1 MLNHRFLPLSLIAI
15 ATLAA
20 CSLAPPSLLEEA
32 RGGYAAAQSDPQV
45 VRLAAGELNQAGDA
59 LNKANDAWSKREDAA
74 LVDQLAYLAKQRVA
88 IAQET
93 AKQRAAEMAAASAG
107 AERDKIRLDAR
118 TAEADAAQRS
128 AAASQRNA
136 AASQRQSE
144 ASQRSAEASQRESE
158 ASRRQ
163 SEASQRS
170 AEASQRSAEA
180 SQRDSEASQRQSDA
194 SQRQAQDAEARSRQ
208 LEAQL
213 KELDAKK
220 TARGLVI
227 TLADVLFDTNK
238 AELRSGGMRGV
249 QKLADVLKQYPQRNV
264 LIEGFT
270 DSTGS
275 NSYNQGLSD
284 RRANAVRTAL
294 RDTGISGDRI
304 ASRGYGDAFPVAS
317 NATAAGR
324 QLNRRVEIIVSDDGE
339 MIAPR

>member
-1 MLNHRFLPLSLIAI
+1 MLKHRFLPLSLIAL
-15 ATLAA
+15 AALAA
-20 CSLAPPSLLEEA
+20 CSLTPPSNSLLEEA
-32 RGGYAAAQSDPQV
+32 RGGYATAQRNPQV
-45 VRLAAGELNQAGDA
+45 VTLAADELNQASDA

-74 LVDQLAYLAKQRVA
+74 RVDQLAYLAKQRVA

-93 AKQRAAEMAAASAG
+93 AKQKEAEMAAASAG

-118 TAEADAAQRS
+118 TAEADTA
-128 AAASQRNA
+128 QRNA
-136 AASQRQSE
+136 AASQRSAE
-144 ASQRSAEASQRESE
+144 ASQRSAEAAQRESE

-170 AEASQRSAEA
+170 AEASQREAEA
-180 SQRDSEASQRQSDA
+180 SQREAEA

-227 TLADVLFDTNK
+227 TLADVLFDTDK
-238 AELRSGGMRGV
+238 AQLRSGGMRGV
-249 QKLADVLKQYPQRNV
+249 QKLADILKQYPQHYV

-275 NSYNQGLSD
+275 NSYNQELSE

-294 RDTGISGDRI
+294 LDTGIGGDRI
-304 ASRGYGDAFPVAS
+304 ASRGYGVTFPVAS

-324 QLNRRVEIIVSDDGE
+324 QLNRRVEIIVSDDGK

>member
-1 MLNHRFLPLSLIAI
+1 MLNHRFLPLSLITI

-20 CSLAPPSLLEEA
+20 CALAPNTSLEEA

-45 VRLAAGELNQAGDA
+45 VKLAVGELYQAGDA
-59 LNKANDAWSKREDAA
+59 LNKANDAWSKGEDAA
-74 LVDQLAYLAKQRVA
+74 LVDQLAYLVKQRVA

-93 AKQRAAEMAAASAG
+93 ARQKEAEMAAASAS
-107 AERDKIRLDAR
+107 AERDRIRLEAR
-118 TAEADAAQRS
+118 TAEADAAQR
-128 AAASQRNA
+128 NA
-136 AASQRQSE
+136 A

-158 ASRRQ
+158 ASLRQ
-163 SEASQRS
+163 SE
-170 AEASQRSAEA
+170 
-180 SQRDSEASQRQSDA
+180 A

-227 TLADVLFDTNK
+227 TLGDVLFDTNMAQLK
-238 AELRSGGMRGV
+238 PGGMRGV
-249 QKLADVLKQYPQRNV
+249 QKLADILRQYPQRNV

-275 NSYNQGLSD
+275 SSHNQELSD

-294 RDTGISGDRI
+294 LDTGISADRL
-304 ASRGYGDAFPVAS
+304 ATRGYGVNFPVAS
-317 NATAAGR
+317 NATAEGR
-324 QLNRRVEIIVSDDGE
+324 QLNRRVEIIVSSDGE

>member
-1 MLNHRFLPLSLIAI
+1 MLNHRFLPLSLVAI

-20 CSLAPPSLLEEA
+20 CALVPNTSLEEA

-45 VRLAAGELNQAGDA
+45 VKLAAGELNQAGDA
-59 LNKANDAWSKREDAA
+59 LKKANDAWSKSEDAA

-93 AKQRAAEMAAASAG
+93 AKQNAAEMAAASAS
-107 AERDKIRLDAR
+107 AERDKIRLEAR

-136 AASQRQSE
+136 EASQRQSE
-144 ASQRSAEASQRESE
+144 
-158 ASRRQ
+158 
-163 SEASQRS
+163 
-170 AEASQRSAEA
+170 
-180 SQRDSEASQRQSDA
+180 A

-220 TARGLVI
+220 TARGLVV
-227 TLADVLFDTNK
+227 TLGDVLFDTNK
-238 AELRSGGMRGV
+238 AQLKSGGMRGV
-249 QKLADVLKQYPQRNV
+249 QRLADILRQYPKRNV

-275 NSYNQGLSD
+275 SSHNQELSD
-284 RRANAVRTAL
+284 RRADAVRTAL
-294 RDTGISGDRI
+294 LDTGISADRI
-304 ASRGYGDAFPVAS
+304 ATRGYGVTFPVAS
-317 NATAAGR
+317 NATAEGR
-324 QLNRRVEIIVSDDGE
+324 QLNRRVEIVVSDDDE

>member
-1 MLNHRFLPLSLIAI
+1 MLNHRFLPLSLITI

-20 CSLAPPSLLEEA
+20 CSSVPNTSLEEA

-45 VRLAAGELNQAGDA
+45 VKLAAGELNQAGDA
-59 LNKANDAWSKREDAA
+59 LKKANDAWSKSEDAA

-93 AKQRAAEMAAASAG
+93 AKQIAAEMAAASAS
-107 AERDKIRLDAR
+107 AERDKIRLEAR
-118 TAEADAAQRS
+118 TAEADAA
-128 AAASQRNA
+128 QRNA

-144 ASQRSAEASQRESE
+144 
-158 ASRRQ
+158 
-163 SEASQRS
+163 
-170 AEASQRSAEA
+170 
-180 SQRDSEASQRQSDA
+180 A

-227 TLADVLFDTNK
+227 TLGDVLFDTNK
-238 AELRSGGMRGV
+238 TQLKSGGMRGV
-249 QKLADVLKQYPQRNV
+249 QRLADILKQYPKRNV

-275 NSYNQGLSD
+275 SSHNQELSD
-284 RRANAVRTAL
+284 RRADAVRTAL
-294 RDTGISGDRI
+294 LDTGISADRI
-304 ASRGYGDAFPVAS
+304 ATRGYGVTFPVAS
-317 NATAAGR
+317 NATAEGR
-324 QLNRRVEIIVSDDGE
+324 QLNRRVEIVVSDDDE

>member
-1 MLNHRFLPLSLIAI
+1 MLNHRILPLSIMAI

-20 CSLAPPSLLEEA
+20 CSLTPPVGSPLDDA
-32 RGGYAAAQSDPQV
+32 RGGYAAAQNNPQV
-45 VRLAAGELNQAGDA
+45 VRLAPAELSQAGDA
-59 LNKANDAWSKREDAA
+59 MNKANDAWSKHEDTA

-93 AKQRAAEMAAASAG
+93 ARQKSAEMAAAGAG
-107 AERDKIRLDAR
+107 VERDKIRLDAR
-118 TAEADAAQRS
+118 TAEADS
-128 AAASQRNA
+128 AQRNA

-158 ASRRQ
+158 
-163 SEASQRS
+163 
-170 AEASQRSAEA
+170 
-180 SQRDSEASQRQSDA
+180 A

-220 TARGLVI
+220 TARGLVV
-227 TLADVLFDTNK
+227 TLGDVLFDTDK
-238 AELRSGGMRGV
+238 AQLRSGGMRGV

-264 LIEGFT
+264 LVEGFT

-275 NSYNQGLSD
+275 NSYNQELSD

-294 RDTGISGDRI
+294 LDKGISADRI
-304 ASRGYGDAFPVAS
+304 TNRGYGETFPVAS

-324 QLNRRVEIIVSDDGE
+324 LLNRRVEIVVSDDDKV
-339 MIAPR
+339 IAPR